1 MIELLELLA
10 LWTTNF
16 GKKLTFIE
24 NNLIIAGMVKVLLY
38 LHLELPNLAL
48 AMS

>member
-1 MIELLELLA
+1 MIEFQKLLA

-16 GKKLTFIE
+16 GKFLTFIE
-24 NNLIIAGMVKVLLY
+24 KNLIIARMVKVLLY